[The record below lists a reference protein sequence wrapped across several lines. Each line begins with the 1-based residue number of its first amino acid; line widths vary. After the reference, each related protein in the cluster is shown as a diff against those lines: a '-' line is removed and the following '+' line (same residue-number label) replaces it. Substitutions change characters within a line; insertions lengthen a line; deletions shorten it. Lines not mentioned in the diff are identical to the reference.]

1 MNSTKIDW
9 LSYRTKA
16 EIPAVIAGLRDVF
29 GEFGGKVSATPRK
42 GGWMGFEQ
50 SADLSIDR
58 MKIGMMAYGGAAQK
72 SWVSVNLTGKGC
84 AWVPNWQT
92 ADEVL
97 ADQEHYQAR
106 RVDIA
111 LDTYRREV
119 THDTVLEA
127 HAAGQFGGNGRP
139 PSLKQIL
146 SGEGNT
152 IYIGK
157 RTNGKFFRGYEKG
170 HELVKNYPAG
180 SVTEID
186 GVPIAD
192 IYRCELELKA
202 SRAPLPA
209 DLIENRD
216 SYFAGCYP
224 FLQNVLD
231 VQPAIFNQ
239 AREREPQRDLEA
251 ALENIRQQYG
261 PTLFT
266 ALAAYG
272 GDIGAVWNKIVGM
285 RHHAELVEAGVLL
298 VEHV

>member
-9 LSYRTKA
+9 LGYRTKA

-29 GEFGGKVSATPRK
+29 GQFGGKVSTTPRK

-58 MKIGMMAYGGAAQK
+58 MKIGQIAYGGKAQK
-72 SWVSVNLTGKGC
+72 GWVSVNITGKGC
-84 AWVPNWQT
+84 DWIPDWST

-97 ADQEHYQAR
+97 ADQDHYQAR

-111 LDTYRREV
+111 LDTYKREV
-119 THDTVLEA
+119 THGTILQA

-146 SGEGNT
+146 SDEGST
-152 IYIGK
+152 VYIGQ

-170 HELVKNYPAG
+170 YELVKNYPAG

-186 GVPIAD
+186 GIPIGD

-202 SRAPLPA
+202 SRAPLPD

-216 SYFAGCYP
+216 SYFAGSYP

-239 AREREPQRDLEA
+239 AREREPQRNLEA
-251 ALENIRQQYG
+251 ALANIHRQYG

-266 ALAAYG
+266 ALAAYD
-272 GDIGAVWNKIVGM
+272 GDVGAVWEKIVGA
-285 RHHAELVEAGVLL
+285 RHHTELVEAGVLL
-298 VEHV
+298 VDHV

>member
-1 MNSTKIDW
+1 MTATKIDW
-9 LSYRTKA
+9 LGYRTKA

-42 GGWMGFEQ
+42 TGWMGFEQ

-58 MKIGMMAYGGAAQK
+58 MKVGMMAYGGKAQRG
-72 SWVSVNLTGKGC
+72 WVSVNLTGKGC
-84 AWVPNWQT
+84 GWVPDWT
-92 ADEVL
+92 VADEVL
-97 ADQEHYQAR
+97 ADHDRFEAR

-111 LDTYRREV
+111 LDTYKREV
-119 THDTVLEA
+119 THGKVLEA

-146 SGEGNT
+146 SSEGST
-152 IYIGK
+152 IYIGQ

-170 HELVKNYPAG
+170 HELVKNYPPG
-180 SVTEID
+180 TVTEID
-186 GVPIAD
+186 GVPIGD

-251 ALENIRQQYG
+251 ALANIKQQYG

-266 ALAAYG
+266 ALAAHG
-272 GDIGAVWNKIVGM
+272 GDVGAVWDRIVGM
-285 RHHAELVEAGVLL
+285 RHHTELLEAGVLL
-298 VEHV
+298 VDHS